1 MSNITVTHA
10 DSGLVPVE
18 VARTARITPHMTR
31 VTFTG
36 PALAG
41 FEFRGFDQ
49 WFRLAIGVHDDD
61 RFDNLPDRFG
71 IGGYLKYLALPK
83 GTRPVIRS
91 YTVRAFRPETLEMDV
106 DFLVHGSEG
115 IAGPWA
121 AAVEPGA
128 QAAFIDQGCGW
139 KPVPADGHL
148 LVADES
154 GLPGVAGILRDMPR
168 DAVGH
173 ALIELYD
180 AADQQ
185 ELQGPEGVEVHW
197 LERDPGTAPGTVVLP
212 VLAGLDLPV
221 ESLYAF
227 AVGESAVATGARR
240 HLVRE
245 RGIPKQ
251 NVTFA
256 GYWKLGRTAG

>member
-10 DSGLVPVE
+10 DSGLVSVE
-18 VARTARITPHMTR
+18 VLRRERITPHMTR
-31 VTFTG
+31 VTFGG
-36 PALAG
+36 PALAQ
-41 FEFRGFDQ
+41 FTYRGFDQ
-49 WFRLAIGVHDDD
+49 WFRLAIAVHDDD
-61 RFDNLPDRFG
+61 RFDNLPRTFG
-71 IGGYLKYLALPK
+71 IGGYLKYLTLPK

-91 YTVRAFRPETLEMDV
+91 YTVREFRAETLEMDV
-106 DFLVHGSEG
+106 DFLVHGDNG

-121 AAVEPGA
+121 AQVEPGTT
-128 QAAFIDQGCGW
+128 AAFIDQGCGW
-139 KPVPADGHL
+139 KPVPAEWTL

-154 GLPGVAGILRDMPR
+154 GLPAIAAILRDMPR
-168 DAVGH
+168 DARGH

-180 AADQQ
+180 CADQQ
-185 ELQGPEGVEVHW
+185 VLEAPDGMQVHW
-197 LERDPGTAPGTVVLP
+197 LERAPGTDPGTTLLP
-212 VLAGLDLPV
+212 VLAGLDFLPGDV
-221 ESLYAF
+221 YAF

-256 GYWKLGRTAG
+256 GYWKVGRAAG